1 MLNIDLLPFLNI
13 SYAPPPFIES
23 YIFKVVPF
31 FEIRP
36 ALEVYKHNMHL
47 HM

>member
-1 MLNIDLLPFLNI
+1 MPHPLLLI
-13 SYAPPPFIES
+13 FIES
-23 YIFKVVPF
+23 YVFKVVPF

-36 ALEVYKHNMHL
+36 ALEVYKYNMHL